1 MAEEKKAEK
10 PKIKCPGT
18 RTMLDAPPEEVKCR
32 KCGYETEIFA
42 DEPKVECPK
51 CGADIFRNADEPKPP
66 SCVEWCQFAE
76 KCLGDVF
83 DLSKIKKIGPIKF
96 YAVFFSKPSAN
107 VIYSFCLF
115 TRAD

>member
-1 MAEEKKAEK
+1 MAEEKKTEK
-10 PKIKCPGT
+10 AKIKCPGT

-42 DEPKVECPK
+42 DEPKIECPK
-51 CGADIFRNADEPKPP
+51 CGADIFRHADEPKPP

-83 DLSKIKKIGPIKF
+83 DLSKIKKIGGQEREKGKEYLDNILK
-96 YAVFFSKPSAN
+96 KMEM
-107 VIYSFCLF
+107 CKKEEK
-115 TRAD
+115 